1 MRLAAAALL
10 VSLTGFAH
18 ATDWELSLDT
28 RLVDSTADRSFIEG
42 GLGNVR
48 FDRDDALLQ
57 LGRARLALTQRFGEL
72 WSAHLDV
79 SVWDDK
85 EAHLLGVTE
94 AYLQFRPYPFKGY
107 RVRVKAGAFYP
118 PVSLEN
124 RAGGWESPYS
134 ISFSAIDSWLATEI
148 RTLGLEGQLE
158 WLGTRT
164 GHRFDLAVTGGVF
177 GWNEGAGSVIAGTGF
192 LLHDRQT
199 PIFGQVGQPGV
210 PPLYGAMPFHEI
222 DGRAGVYAGLE
233 ARYLDRLVV
242 RVLRYDNRAD
252 PTALDAVSGEIAW
265 ETRFTS
271 AGVRAESERGWTF
284 IAQYLDGDTT
294 IAPGGTTLSW
304 PFRSAFALIAKRF
317 GRSTVSARYD
327 TFTVSPQG
335 FQSGWQDG
343 HAFTAAYAYEAGT
356 HWRFVL
362 EWLRVIASSYNREEL
377 YGLDPLV
384 HDTQIQLAVRYALGS
399 GR

>member
-10 VSLTGFAH
+10 VSLTGLAH
-18 ATDWELSLDT
+18 ATEWELSLDT

-48 FDRDDALLQ
+48 FDRDDAPVQ
-57 LGRARLALTQRFGEL
+57 LGRARFALTQHFGEL

-79 SVWDDK
+79 SAWDDK

-94 AYLQFRPYPFKGY
+94 AYLQLRPYPFAGY

-134 ISFSAIDSWLATEI
+134 ISFSAIDSWLATEV

-164 GHRFDLAVTGGVF
+164 GHRFDLAATGGVF

-210 PPLYGAMPFHEI
+210 PPLYGATPFHEI

-233 ARYLDRLVV
+233 ARYLDRLVL

-252 PTALDAVSGEIAW
+252 PSALDAVSGQIAW

-317 GRSTVSARYD
+317 GRNTLSARYD
-327 TFTVSPQG
+327 TFAVSPQG

-343 HAFTAAYAYEAGT
+343 HAFTAAYAYEAGA
-356 HWRFVL
+356 HWRFAL
-362 EWLRVIASSYNREEL
+362 EWLRVVASSYNREEL
-377 YGLDPLV
+377 YGLGPLV
-384 HDTQIQLAVRYALGS
+384 HDTQVQLAVRYALGS
-399 GR
+399 AR